1 MRYDLIDKS
10 QAKRLMTML
19 WPKVL
24 VALDVGRNLTL
35 EVKDASKSRDTEKMY
50 HELIGQIAKQAQH
63 MGAKWSAEDFKRLLV
78 DQFMRD
84 IGSGGG
90 KVIPNLDGTGI
101 VQLGTQTRNFT
112 QDQASQFIEWL
123 SAWCANNGIEL
134 NDTQKM

>member
-24 VALDVGRNLTL
+24 VALDAGRNLTL
-35 EVKDASKSRDTEKMY
+35 EVKDASKSRDQEKLY

-78 DQFMRD
+78 DQYMRD
-84 IGSGGG
+84 IGEGAG
-90 KVIPNLDGTGI
+90 KVIPNLDNTGI

-112 QDQASQFIEWL
+112 QEQGSHFIEWL
-123 SAWCANNGIEL
+123 YAWGATNGITFE
-134 NDTQKM
+134 